1 MQMNQDGYWI
11 IPSPAVSHR
20 NARRFFLAVG
30 DGNVRIVRD
39 LIERVDVDAASC
51 FCPDATPLA
60 IAVERDDR
68 EIVALLISHGANYK
82 LLDDETQER
91 FIPILLEISLC
102 GVNEY
107 IEHKAVERERK
118 MKEDKLITKGAS
130 WIWG

>member
-1 MQMNQDGYWI
+1 MDQDGHWLN
-11 IPSPAVSHR
+11 PSPAVSHR
-20 NARRFFLAVG
+20 EHRRFFLAVG
-30 DGNVRIVRD
+30 DGNVGMVRR

-51 FCPDATPLA
+51 YCPDATPLA

-82 LLDDETQER
+82 LLDEETQER

-102 GVNEY
+102 GINEY
-107 IEHKAVERERK
+107 IERKAEERK
-118 MKEDKLITKGAS
+118 RKAKEDKLITKGAS